1 MSRMFLFG
9 RKSEKSTTG
18 DVAAKDIQSF
28 LGKSGRPFL
37 PKPFTPD
44 KLRSM
49 VAKAM
54 TEIEQ

>member
-1 MSRMFLFG
+1 MFPFG
-9 RKSEKSTTG
+9 KKSEKSTTQ
-18 DVAAKDIQSF
+18 DVAANDIQSF
-28 LGKSGRPFL
+28 LGESGRPFL

-44 KLRSM
+44 ELTSM

>member
-1 MSRMFLFG
+1 MFPFG

-28 LGKSGRPFL
+28 LGESGRPFL

-44 KLRSM
+44 VLRST
-49 VAKAM
+49 VAKVVM
-54 TEIEQ
+54 EIEQ